1 VADERATARRGT
13 DGGRAIGPA
22 NRGVPDAGTPP
33 GRPSGPGPGGS
44 GGTPDA
50 GTVPNTTLLVHF
62 FFDEPPERNLLC
74 PEPKTGHWRKAIR
87 VASFDDVVQA
97 VSKTAATA
105 QVLDLG
111 ILVKGSSARLYVGKD
126 TVDLTDFQEFR
137 NGFTDID
144 RHLEPGGE
152 VVILGCDCGADK
164 DGSVFLKELS
174 KLMPTRR
181 IVGFNVV
188 QDVGPAVPPTTCWE
202 PRISTTPYRDHGGR
216 PDGDAISTSKHAK
229 VAQGG
234 RIIQWPFDEDGE
246 KNPKRFDG
254 ELTDRDMK
262 KRWGIKP
269 KPPQGPAKKK
279 VPKP

>member
-33 GRPSGPGPGGS
+33 GRPSGPGPGGA

-50 GTVPNTTLLVHF
+50 GSLPPTTLLVHF
-62 FFDEPPERNLLC
+62 FFDEPAERNLLC
-74 PEPKTGHWRKAIR
+74 PEPKTGDWRKTIR
-87 VASFDDVVQA
+87 VASFDDVVQV

-105 QVLDLG
+105 QVSDLG
-111 ILVKGSSARLYVGKD
+111 ILVKGSSGRIYVGKD
-126 TVDLTDFQEFR
+126 TVDLRNFQDFR
-137 NGFTDID
+137 SGFTDID
-144 RHLEPGGE
+144 RHLKPGGE
-152 VVILGCDCGADK
+152 VVFLGCNCGADK

-174 KLMPTRR
+174 KLMPSRP

-188 QDVGPAVPPTTCWE
+188 QDVRPAIPTTTCWE
-202 PRISTTPYRDHGGR
+202 PRISTTPYRDHGGE
-216 PDGDAISTSKHAK
+216 PDGPATSTSKHAK

-234 RIIQWPFDEDGE
+234 RITQFPFDEDGE
-246 KNPKRFDG
+246 KNPKKFDG
-254 ELTDRDMK
+254 ELTDRDIK

-269 KPPQGPAKKK
+269 KPQGPAKKK
-279 VPKP
+279 ALKP